1 MASITATT
9 SLAGTIRTVV
19 YTITDM
25 QNNAATVTAVGQLVT
40 IAQTVGV
47 GLLKDGQ
54 AELTTL
60 LLMLQSGQQPLV
72 QQHGASSFAS
82 TPP

>member
-1 MASITATT
+1 MATINATT
-9 SLAGTIRTVV
+9 STVMNVRTVV

-25 QNNAATVTAVGQLVT
+25 QGNAATVTSVGNYVT
-40 IAQTVGV
+40 IAQTVGT